1 MDRLHPD
8 ISSANSGDWPPPIEV
23 LNEAAPSE
31 IVLICEHASNHI
43 PLEYNSLGVSPE
55 DLRRHIAWDIGA
67 AEVTRGLAKALDAP
81 AFLGTYSRL
90 LVDLN
95 RPFGCRSSM
104 PVRSEATDVPGNVGL
119 SDAECERRRQII
131 FDPFHAVIMAHLD
144 SRRSQGRRTRLVT
157 IHSFTPVFLGVARP
171 WHGGILFDRSRRFA
185 EAVISGLSRD
195 PTLNIASN
203 EPYGIHRD
211 EDYAVPVYGTDR
223 GLPAILVEIRND
235 LISSPQGVAEWVARL
250 TDVLWSPPPIDE
262 TVAKSL

>member
-1 MDRLHPD
+1 MRRGFSGRPR
-8 ISSANSGDWPPPIEV
+8 ANSVDWPSPVEI
-23 LNEAAPSE
+23 LNESTSSE

-43 PLEYNSLGVSPE
+43 PAEYNRLGVSPD
-55 DLRRHIAWDIGA
+55 DLQRHIAWDIGA
-67 AEVTRGLAKALDAP
+67 AEVTRGLAMALDAP

-95 RPFGCRSSM
+95 RPIGSKSSI
-104 PVRSEATDVPGNVGL
+104 PVRSEATDIPANVDL
-119 SDAECERRRQII
+119 SDAECERRRQMI

-144 SRRSQGRRTRLVT
+144 SRRAQGRPTRLVT

-171 WHGGILFDRSRRFA
+171 WQGGILFDLSRRFA

-223 GLPAILVEIRND
+223 GLPAILVEIRNE
-235 LISSPQGVAEWVARL
+235 LISDSRGVAEWVARL
-250 TDVLWSPPPIDE
+250 TDVLRSPLPTDE
-262 TVAKSL
+262 TADHSY

>member
-1 MDRLHPD
+1 MESQDFDRA
-8 ISSANSGDWPPPIEV
+8 SSTTADWPPPVEII
-23 LNEAAPSE
+23 NASAASE

-43 PLEYNSLGVSPE
+43 PVEYARLGVAAE
-55 DLRRHIAWDIGA
+55 DLQRHIAWDVGA
-67 AEVTRGLAKALDAP
+67 AEVTRGLAETLGAP

-95 RPFGCRSSM
+95 RPFGCPSSI
-104 PVRSEATDVPGNVGL
+104 PVRSEATDIPGNVALG
-119 SDAECERRRQII
+119 DAERERRRRLV
-131 FDPFHAVIMAHLD
+131 FEPFHAQIAACLD
-144 SRRSQGRRTRLVT
+144 RRRAAGLRTRIVT
-157 IHSFTPVFLGVARP
+157 VHSFTPVFLGVARP
-171 WHGGILFDRSRRFA
+171 WHAGILFDRSRRFA

-262 TVAKSL
+262 TVAQK